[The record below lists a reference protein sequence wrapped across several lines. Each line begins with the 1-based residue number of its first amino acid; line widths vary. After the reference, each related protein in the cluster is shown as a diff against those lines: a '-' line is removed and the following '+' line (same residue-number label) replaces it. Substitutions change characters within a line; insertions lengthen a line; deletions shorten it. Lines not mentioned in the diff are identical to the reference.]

1 MQGLNTVRALLEDML
16 QSQRL
21 AVLSTAGPAG
31 APYGSLVS
39 FAVLDPGRLL
49 FATTRE
55 TRKYGNLTGDD
66 RVALLVDNR
75 HNEEADF
82 HAALAATALGRA
94 VELSGEE
101 RERGIVRYIG
111 KFPYLED
118 FVRSPSCALFR
129 VDVERYIVVT
139 KFQNVIEVSP
149 YP

>member
-1 MQGLNTVRALLEDML
+1 MQGLNTIRALLEDML

-21 AVLSTAGPAG
+21 AVLSTAGPGG
-31 APYGSLVS
+31 APYGNLVS
-39 FAVLDPGRLL
+39 FAVLDSGRLL

-55 TRKYGNLTGDD
+55 SRKYGNLKGDD

-75 HNEEADF
+75 QNEEADF

-94 VELSGEE
+94 VELSGEK

-149 YP
+149 HP

>member
-1 MQGLNTVRALLEDML
+1 MQGLNTVRVMLEDML

-21 AVLSTAGPAG
+21 AVLSTAGPGG
-31 APYGSLVS
+31 APYGNLVS
-39 FAVLDPGRLL
+39 FAVLDSGRLL

-55 TRKYGNLTGDD
+55 TRKYGNLKGDD

-75 HNEEADF
+75 QNEEADF

-94 VELSGEE
+94 VELAGEE

>member
-1 MQGLNTVRALLEDML
+1 MQGLNTIRALLEDML

-21 AVLSTAGPAG
+21 AVLSTAGPGG
-31 APYGSLVS
+31 APYGNLVS
-39 FAVLDPGRLL
+39 FAVLDSGRLL

-55 TRKYGNLTGDD
+55 TRKYGNLKGDD

-75 HNEEADF
+75 QNEEADF

-111 KFPYLED
+111 KYPYLED

>member
-1 MQGLNTVRALLEDML
+1 MLLRTGGTRSIADLVATFGGVGRIPEVPGTFGTLAAVPLAYALALAGFAADVKPAALL
-16 QSQRL
+16 
-21 AVLSTAGPAG
+21 
-31 APYGSLVS
+31 
-39 FAVLDPGRLL
+39 F
-49 FATTRE
+49 
-55 TRKYGNLTGDD
+55 
-66 RVALLVDNR
+66 
-75 HNEEADF
+75 
-82 HAALAATALGRA
+82 AATALGRA